1 MSLCGQAPAQPAARS
16 AATTR
21 RRRPWPCEVQGLWLV
36 RGEWLRLESEE
47 EQVRWLQ
54 ERALPQA
61 GALDRAEG
69 RESSV
74 RPVWLRTMKSLKEG
88 WIWLSASVRVA
99 IGARSGISGA
109 LTVPEASAALAL
121 ACVPAEPRRNA
132 LCTHRRRCEHRSPA
146 RGKRR
151 RLAAVPTIARA
162 DLRCRDWWRRRC
174 ERWGIRGALLRQP
187 ALRCGPAAAGVK
199 MTTLS
204 SRQGKSYRRARPW
217 RRSRRR

>member
-1 MSLCGQAPAQPAARS
+1 MTAGCTRGSSPGATCGDRPSISFRGWAAFPQMISRKMSLCEQAPAQPAARS
-16 AATTR
+16 AANAR

-132 LCTHRRRCEHRSPA
+132 LCAHRRR
-146 RGKRR
+146 
-151 RLAAVPTIARA
+151 
-162 DLRCRDWWRRRC
+162 W
-174 ERWGIRGALLRQP
+174 
-187 ALRCGPAAAGVK
+187 
-199 MTTLS
+199 
-204 SRQGKSYRRARPW
+204 
-217 RRSRRR
+217 